1 MKPMFRVRRSIAAVV
16 ALLTM
21 PAIAEA
27 SCLQGNAA
35 GQWMAY
41 SVNSAGQGVYCRI
54 SVSTAGTITSGACT
68 LASGGSFPVQS
79 GNVRLANS
87 VLCTFTGSIRF
98 NNLTNTVV
106 HATMSREKTVVEG
119 LGRYSGGQFVFSMVK
134 I

>member
-1 MKPMFRVRRSIAAVV
+1 MKSMPRIRRWIVATA

-21 PAIAEA
+21 PAVAEA

-41 SVNSAGQGVYCRI
+41 SMNSAGQGVNCRI
-54 SVSTAGTITSGACT
+54 LVSATGTITSGSCT
-68 LASGGSFPVQS
+68 ATGSGSFPVQS
-79 GNVRLANS
+79 GSVRLANS

-98 NNLTNTVV
+98 NGLTNTVR
-106 HATMSREKTVVEG
+106 HATMSRDKTVVEG
-119 LGRYSGGQFVFSMVK
+119 LGSYSGGQFVFSMVK